1 MLVSIPKWPSLPV
14 FSPSPPIPGGWEEPS
29 GITLFNNSSKLELLK
44 ASAVSVALEGESP
57 STIPEFMNDVR
68 GDTDSVNRYSD
79 QTLNLVVYKDGVSV
93 PQFTDT

>member
-1 MLVSIPKWPSLPV
+1 MGRTEWYHAFQQLLQVDANRPL
-14 FSPSPPIPGGWEEPS
+14 
-29 GITLFNNSSKLELLK
+29 LELLK